1 MTESSIQ
8 VAVRIRPLNAKEIS
22 LLAPVDT
29 SQPFQGDGGLAGS
42 PSKAP
47 NAITA
52 MRTNYIRNI
61 LSPVDDRV
69 LVFDPAVPAAQVRG
83 LKHAPQLHMHLHG
96 NGRRARDV
104 RYAFDRVFPPSTTQQ
119 EVYQGTV
126 EPMLTGILSGFNA
139 SVFAYGATGCGK
151 THTISGSS
159 DDPGLIF
166 LTMRG
171 LYEKIEQERDQ
182 FETNVRLSYLEIYNE
197 TIRDLLSASPT
208 TSGPGLALREDA
220 ASKISVVG
228 ISEHTPESPEQVLE
242 MITEGN
248 RRRTQSPTEANAVSS
263 RSHAVLQLNVTR
275 KPRTA
280 DTVEEMCSAS
290 LNIIDLAG
298 SERASATN
306 NQGMRMKEGANI
318 NRSLLALGS
327 CINALCQTGGSRNVK
342 GRHIPYRNSKLT
354 RLLKFSLGGN
364 CKTVMIVC
372 VSPSSAH
379 YEETHNTLKYANQA
393 KNIQTK
399 VTRNLLHIDR
409 HVAQYV
415 HAIAS
420 LRQEV
425 QELKE
430 KLASNQRGE
439 PIADRE
445 KREASLADAI
455 QQLESLAR
463 EQRKAECQAAK
474 DAATSYASAAIRKA
488 LVKASA
494 SHPVDDRNVLQQ
506 ILEQTPNVPQPTQ
519 PVSQLSNV
527 SLHPLVSANPLS
539 MQVYTLKR
547 AQLETDI
554 ASAMYKQTLESLC
567 EMLQDT
573 IGSRLVELA
582 LSTANASSTL
592 QNAADRLKATIS
604 DDQRSDLANQLS
616 NASESARSTLTRA
629 MGTEDLRLPV
639 SRGEMGAHAANTR
652 PRLSL
657 NTRPSTDS
665 ARFMRFASPRR
676 RTLRP
681 SLASRPRNPFDLADS
696 ESSKLTV
703 RSVPNGPISLS
714 KPRMSL
720 APTARKSL
728 APRPSLAMRSTS
740 ASQPSLAPRISG
752 NPASARPTKAPS
764 SSESLRSDK
773 PISKAGSA
781 PKQRDR
787 QRKTSSAETMENQ
800 AHKRSVL
807 EKSAMMK
814 SKARQAS
821 ELPNIDARAASKSL
835 AGKKL
840 GGTPLYNEDP
850 GKRIDSSSAPSTIDP
865 MRDQSAS
872 PDENTDSIQD
882 SDLSL
887 KIDSTQPVVESN
899 ESKQTTEQPRDQ
911 SKSPVLLRSASPT
924 STTDQLV
931 SPVKDTG
938 VKRRGLFQRQ
948 FLARPETEE
957 TDSSMDSLLNTDIGD
972 LSAQFPRE
980 DWQTHLLDTPGPLH
994 TKKDPKTSKVD
1005 ELLSETV
1012 ANEFKT
1018 SHG

>member
-83 LKHAPQLHMHLHG
+83 QKQVSQSHMHLHG

-126 EPMLTGILSGFNA
+126 EPMLTGVLSGFNA

-151 THTISGSS
+151 THTISGNS

-166 LTMRG
+166 LAMRG
-171 LYEKIEQERDQ
+171 LYERIEQERDQ
-182 FETNVRLSYLEIYNE
+182 FETHVRLSYLEIYNE
-197 TIRDLLSASPT
+197 TIRDLLSPSPT

-228 ISEHTPESPEQVLE
+228 ISEHIPESPEQVLE

-439 PIADRE
+439 SVADRE
-445 KREASLADAI
+445 KREASLANAI
-455 QQLESLAR
+455 QQLESQAR
-463 EQRKAECQAAK
+463 DQRKAVCQAAK
-474 DAATSYASAAIRKA
+474 DAAPSYASAAIRKA

-494 SHPVDDRNVLQQ
+494 SHPVDDRDVLRQ
-506 ILEQTPNVPQPTQ
+506 ILEQTPNVPQPAQ
-519 PVSQLSNV
+519 PNSQLGNV
-527 SLHPLVSANPLS
+527 SLHPLVSADPLS
-539 MQVYTLKR
+539 MQVYTLKH

-592 QNAADRLKATIS
+592 QNAADRLELQIS
-604 DDQRSDLANQLS
+604 DAQRSDLANELS
-616 NASESARSTLTRA
+616 KASESARSTLTKA
-629 MGTEDLRLPV
+629 MGTENLQLPV
-639 SRGEMGAHAANTR
+639 TKGEISSHAANTR

-657 NTRPSTDS
+657 NTRPSNDS

-681 SLASRPRNPFDLADS
+681 SLTSRPRNPVDLADS
-696 ESSKLTV
+696 ESGKPTV
-703 RSVPNGPISLS
+703 RSVPNGPIPLP

-728 APRPSLAMRSTS
+728 APRPSVTMRSIS
-740 ASQPSLAPRISG
+740 GSQPSLAPRL
-752 NPASARPTKAPS
+752 NTNAASSRSTKTSA
-764 SSESLRSDK
+764 SESLRSDK
-773 PISKAGSA
+773 PNPNAASA
-781 PKQRDR
+781 QRQRDR
-787 QRKTSSAETMENQ
+787 QRSTSSAETMENQ
-800 AHKRSVL
+800 AHKRSLL
-807 EKSAMMK
+807 EKPVMTK
-814 SKARQAS
+814 SVARQTN
-821 ELPNIDARAASKSL
+821 ELSSVDARAASKIL
-835 AGKKL
+835 NAGKKF
-840 GGTPLYNEDP
+840 GGTALYNEDL
-850 GKRIDSSSAPSTIDP
+850 GKQIDSLSAPSTVDS
-865 MRDQSAS
+865 MRAQSTS
-872 PDENTDSIQD
+872 PEGTKGLTQESERSQNTDNTSA
-882 SDLSL
+882 
-887 KIDSTQPVVESN
+887 VVISE
-899 ESKQTTEQPRDQ
+899 QTSEQPRDQ
-911 SKSPVLLRSASPT
+911 SKSPRLLRSASPT
-924 STTDQLV
+924 STTDQPS
-931 SPVKDTG
+931 SPARDTG
-938 VKRRGLFQRQ
+938 MKRRGLFQRQ
-948 FLARPETEE
+948 FLTRPETEE
-957 TDSSMDSLLNTDIGD
+957 PDSSMDSLLNTEIGD
-972 LSAQFPRE
+972 LSAQFPHE
-980 DWQTHLLDTPGPLH
+980 DWQTQLLDTPGPLH
-994 TKKDPKTSKVD
+994 TK
-1005 ELLSETV
+1005 
-1012 ANEFKT
+1012 
-1018 SHG
+1018 